1 MIEKFER
8 INNGEIVQMAMIVGF
23 LPHDIPAVRE
33 VKVKGE
39 PKKVLSSSSGNP
51 FSIGWKD
58 GGRDK
63 KEFMSLEF
71 WGNSAEVMKKYGY
84 KGMPISVS
92 GRIKKSSYKRCDEV
106 VPYETLIVDKFEIL
120 RFRKKEDGG
129 SGEMS
134 EVTQMQN
141 GTEGKQIQVNPDDM
155 PF

>member
-8 INNGEIVQMAMIVGF
+8 VNNGEIVPMAMIVGF
-23 LPHDIPAVRE
+23 FPHDVPEVRE

-39 PKKVLSSSSGNP
+39 SKKVLSSSSGNP

-71 WGNSAEVMKKYGY
+71 WGKSAEIIEKYGY

-92 GRIKKSSYKRCDEV
+92 GRIKKSSYKRGDETV
-106 VPYETLIVDKFEIL
+106 GYETLIVEKFEIL
-120 RFRKKEDGG
+120 RFRKKEEIEEKEG
-129 SGEMS
+129 S
-134 EVTQMQN
+134 EVKQLQN
-141 GTEGKQIQVNPDDM
+141 DAESKPVEVNPDDM